1 MDNNNNHDGW
11 INGFIFDNQDSNNHV
26 HNNLLHNHL
35 VSQYS
40 ASNNDAYQINIHQ
53 YYSSSDFVRKNNPI
67 HRIPGNNGLPNHA
80 PNDAMRTTHQNS
92 ARNN

>member
-1 MDNNNNHDGW
+1 MNDNHDGW

-53 YYSSSDFVRKNNPI
+53 YYSSSDFVRQNNPI
-67 HRIPGNNGLPNHA
+67 HRIPGNNGLSNHA